1 MSKEKAKREFV
12 IWIRYDRDWEIFDK
26 RYEKYDVERI
36 GEDCGFWKKY
46 DFIFAWEGCKNG
58 KIVHLFDMT
67 MFREIESLKKI
78 DAFNEIVD
86 FECYVIKDEDK
97 EPFEVKDKFTGTIWQ
112 GVEWVNEH
120 YV

>member
-1 MSKEKAKREFV
+1 MSKEKARREFI
-12 IWIRYDRDWEIFDK
+12 IWIRYDRDWEIFDR
-26 RYEKYDVERI
+26 RYRDKEIPGKSCGFSDKYDVVFGMTSCES
-36 GEDCGFWKKY
+36 
-46 DFIFAWEGCKNG
+46 G
-58 KIVHLFDMT
+58 KIIFLFDA
-67 MFREIESLKKI
+67 FPFKEVDELKKI

-112 GVEWVNEH
+112 GVEWVNKH